1 MPNFS
6 ATAERL
12 GHEGKS
18 PLYAAIDGCLVAV
31 IAVADPIKPTTHGAI
46 RALHDLGLKVAMI
59 TGDNRRMA
67 EAVKRLREGGRKVAF
82 AYNVL
87 LIPAAAG
94 LLYPFTGALLLPMLA
109 AWRLPCE
116 ENQMPNLTLPQT
128 GRRIRL
134 ALEGRTPLRFQAG
147 QYVRLT
153 IAGAPSRDYSL
164 ASLPGEGLIEL
175 HVRGVPGGRTS
186 SRILNALRV
195 GDAAEVEGPFGP
207 AFLRESHSAPSSRLP
222 AVRGWRR
229 SNLSARRLSR
239 PVRSGR
245 SMSISAPAPAAAF
258 ILRIMSALSHWS
270 IQT

>member
-87 LIPAAAG
+87 LIPVAAG

-109 AWRLPCE
+109 AGACRV
-116 ENQMPNLTLPQT
+116 
-128 GRRIRL
+128 RRIRC
-134 ALEGRTPLRFQAG
+134 
-147 QYVRLT
+147 
-153 IAGAPSRDYSL
+153 
-164 ASLPGEGLIEL
+164 
-175 HVRGVPGGRTS
+175 RTS
-186 SRILNALRV
+186 RFPR
-195 GDAAEVEGPFGP
+195 
-207 AFLRESHSAPSSRLP
+207 
-222 AVRGWRR
+222 
-229 SNLSARRLSR
+229 
-239 PVRSGR
+239 
-245 SMSISAPAPAAAF
+245 PAAASG
-258 ILRIMSALSHWS
+258 LLSKAARRSASRPANMCG
-270 IQT
+270 

>member
-1 MPNFS
+1 
-6 ATAERL
+6 
-12 GHEGKS
+12 
-18 PLYAAIDGCLVAV
+18 
-31 IAVADPIKPTTHGAI
+31 
-46 RALHDLGLKVAMI
+46 
-59 TGDNRRMA
+59 
-67 EAVKRLREGGRKVAF
+67 
-82 AYNVL
+82 
-87 LIPAAAG
+87 
-94 LLYPFTGALLLPMLA
+94 
-109 AWRLPCE
+109 
-116 ENQMPNLTLPQT
+116 MPNLTLPPT

-134 ALEGRTPLRFQAG
+134 ALESRTPLRFQAG

-153 IAGAPSRDYSL
+153 FAGAPSRDYSL

-175 HVRGVPGGRTS
+175 HVRGVPGGWTC

-229 SNLSARRLSR
+229 SNPSARRLSR

-258 ILRIMSALSHWS
+258 ILQIMSALSHWS